1 MRLFHIKSERDV
13 YLTTYVGQGR
23 PPLGTP
29 TEQPPLTGIVEDGDM
44 RPAAVEVCT
53 STGEFALSNGRECL
67 MLTIQTEN
75 SVEMVWMDKVAARNL
90 VRAMTEQV
98 EALEGH
104 TNG

>member
-1 MRLFHIKSERDV
+1 
-13 YLTTYVGQGR
+13 
-23 PPLGTP
+23 
-29 TEQPPLTGIVEDGDM
+29 VEDGDQ
-44 RPAAVEVCT
+44 RSATVESCV

-67 MLTIQTEN
+67 MLTIQTDDGI
-75 SVEMVWMDKVAARNL
+75 EMVWLDKVAARNL